1 MSTIILIV
9 TVVIRIYIHI
19 YIYDPI
25 YTSIFFH
32 HCTPYFSTVQ
42 SPNPRADSAS
52 TVQCGISPRLR
63 KRTRRQVNK
72 NADSS
77 TLRKLAQED
86 SHKVWAEAEIEM
98 EMEAKDGGTGED
110 QGEGDTDVR
119 EDLKGDREIL
129 KTAFIA

>member
-1 MSTIILIV
+1 MYPPMRNFT
-9 TVVIRIYIHI
+9 
-19 YIYDPI
+19 
-25 YTSIFFH
+25 
-32 HCTPYFSTVQ
+32 
-42 SPNPRADSAS
+42 AS
-52 TVQCGISPRLR
+52 EETDKV
-63 KRTRRQVNK
+63 QVNK

-119 EDLKGDREIL
+119 KDPKGDRAIL